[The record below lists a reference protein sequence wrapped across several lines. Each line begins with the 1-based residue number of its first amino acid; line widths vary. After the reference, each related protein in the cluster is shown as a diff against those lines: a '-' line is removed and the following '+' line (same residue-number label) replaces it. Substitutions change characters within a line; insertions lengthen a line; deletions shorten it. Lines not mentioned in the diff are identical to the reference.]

1 METPPRFLIDNS
13 PEARRERM
21 RQFSLAKVVELPHL
35 YVLPEPEGYDDNV
48 VYLPV
53 RPPDPPSICA

>member
-1 METPPRFLIDNS
+1 MEPRPRFSPDNS
-13 PEARRERM
+13 PEARRQRM

-35 YVLPEPEGYDDNV
+35 YILPEPEGYNDNV

-53 RPPDPPSICA
+53 QKPDPPNICA